1 MAYIPLKILQEKNK
15 RYKFYNLYLL
25 QTIPE
30 KLIKNDLLSPKRQ
43 LSYSQDI
50 LIQFKTKH
58 TCISQIRLYALLEL

>member
-1 MAYIPLKILQEKNK
+1 MAYLPLKILQEKNN

-43 LSYSQDI
+43 LSYSQDNN
-50 LIQFKTKH
+50 L
-58 TCISQIRLYALLEL
+58 RLKIHVLAK

>member
-1 MAYIPLKILQEKNK
+1 MAYIPLKILQEKNN

-43 LSYSQDI
+43 LFYSQDI
-50 LIQFKTKH
+50 FIQFKTKN